1 MNSRVKFTISAM
13 SLFWVKMAFA
23 GQLGVVDEGSIIIPE
38 RPTFSFTSGSGSTS
52 SSGGSGSTSSS
63 SGIGADP
70 VTVDNT
76 NAELEVNVLS
86 PLEINNDSASS
97 AIEPI
102 EASLDGSDS
111 EVENLPNVTLE
122 GTLKQTLLMDIN
134 ARIGSLTV
142 DRGKNIEFQ
151 RDNVENVTLDV
162 LQSAQLKITFE
173 DGELTAALT
182 DINKNAELVSTG
194 QNFSVERMTPGQVE
208 RVLSLI
214 DTILKD
220 TSLSVAELRNVVS
233 LQNYILS
240 AR

>member
-1 MNSRVKFTISAM
+1 MNSRVKFIISVM

-23 GQLGVVDEGSIIIPE
+23 GQLGVVDEGSIVIPE
-38 RPTFSFTSGSGSTS
+38 RPTFSFPSGSGSTS
-52 SSGGSGSTSSS
+52 SSGSSGSTSSS

-86 PLEINNDSASS
+86 PLEINNESASS

-111 EVENLPNVTLE
+111 EVENLPYVTLE
-122 GTLKQTLLMDIN
+122 GTLKQNLLMDIN
-134 ARIGSLTV
+134 ARMGSLTG
-142 DRGKNIEFQ
+142 DRTKNIEFQ
-151 RDNVENVTLDV
+151 RDNVENVTLDF

-214 DTILKD
+214 DIILKD

-233 LQNYILS
+233 LQNYIVS

>member
-38 RPTFSFTSGSGSTS
+38 RPTFSFTS
-52 SSGGSGSTSSS
+52 GSGSTSSS

-214 DTILKD
+214 DIILKD